1 MQIAIYS
8 GPLLALPSFFL
19 ICFAASAADIRIGIV
34 GTDTSHVPQYT
45 SIFNDPKAPNHVPG
59 GHVVAAFKGGSPDL
73 EISANRV
80 EKYAEEIRT
89 KWGVEIVPDIATLCS
104 KVDAVLL
111 ESVDGRK
118 HLEQVRE
125 IVKARKPMFIDK
137 PLATTLADAREIA
150 RITKEA
156 GVAWFS
162 ASSIRWAG
170 IGDGLRFNDTKG
182 VFVWGPGPELPHH
195 QLDLSFYGIH
205 SAELL
210 VSILGPGCEE
220 VTRVVGKDSDVVTCR
235 WKDGRVGTIET
246 LRPYGPYGVLVMREN
261 AGNTRAPAVVR
272 DAPLD
277 PDQLSKMLR
286 LALQFFE
293 DKVPPVPNEETLEI
307 FAFLDAAQR
316 SKDAGGKPMKL
327 Q

>member
-1 MQIAIYS
+1 MRSAIYS
-8 GPLLALPSFFL
+8 GPLLAFPGFFL

-34 GTDTSHVPQYT
+34 GTDTSHVPAYT
-45 SIFNDPKAPNHVPG
+45 NIFNDPKAPNHVPG
-59 GHVVAAFKGGSPDL
+59 ARVVAAYKGGSPDL
-73 EISANRV
+73 EASYTRV
-80 EKYAEEIRT
+80 DKYAEEIRT
-89 KWGVEIVPDIATLCS
+89 KWGVEIVPDIATLCA

-150 RITKEA
+150 RITKGA

-162 ASSIRWAG
+162 ASSLRWSG
-170 IGDGLRFNDTKG
+170 IADGLRFNDTKG

-205 SAELL
+205 PAEVLFT
-210 VSILGPGCEE
+210 ILGPGCEE

-246 LRPYGPYGVLVMREN
+246 LRPYGPFGVVVMREN
-261 AGNTRAPAVVR
+261 AGNPRAPAVVKGPPVGSDELPR
-272 DAPLD
+272 
-277 PDQLSKMLR
+277 MLR
-286 LALQFFE
+286 VVLQFFE
-293 DKVPPVPNEETLEI
+293 TKVPPVPNEETLEI

-316 SKDAGGKPMKL
+316 SKEAGGKPMKL